1 MSLGLI
7 FMYAALALV
16 VVISGVGLITSR
28 NAIYAALFLVLN
40 FITVALL
47 YIALGAPF
55 IALAQVTVYAG
66 SIMVLFLF
74 VIMLLGAEQLPIAE
88 PLRGQ
93 RVLGILLA
101 VAFLA
106 EMMVLVLFVMLRG
119 APTIAGQAVSPEF
132 STPATIGMLLFER
145 YLLPFEMTA
154 GILLAATVGAVF
166 MTRQPRPEH
175 SKSSC
180 QCLISSDFRL

>member
-1 MSLGLI
+1 MSLGSILL
-7 FMYAALALV
+7 YGLLGV
-16 VVISGVGLITSR
+16 VVAISGIGLITSR
-28 NAIYAALFLVLN
+28 NAIYGALFLVLN

-88 PLRGQ
+88 PIRGQ
-93 RVLGILLA
+93 RILAILLF

-106 EMMVLVLFVMLRG
+106 EMALFVMLRG
-119 APTIAGQAVSPEF
+119 SPVVV
-132 STPATIGMLLFER
+132 LLGGE
-145 YLLPFEMTA
+145 
-154 GILLAATVGAVF
+154 G
-166 MTRQPRPEH
+166 RQ
-175 SKSSC
+175 
-180 QCLISSDFRL
+180 

>member
-1 MSLGLI
+1 MSLISIIL
-7 FMYAALALV
+7 YAALGLV
-16 VVISGVGLITSR
+16 VAISGIGLITSR
-28 NAIYAALFLVLN
+28 NAIYGALFLVLN

-47 YIALGAPF
+47 YLALGAPF

-93 RVLGILLA
+93 RIIAILLF

-106 EMMVLVLFVMLRG
+106 EMAIFVMLRG
-119 APTIAGQAVSPEF
+119 SPTVAGAAVSPDF
-132 STPATIGMLLFER
+132 STPATMGTLLFEN

-154 GILLAATVGAVF
+154 GVLLAATVGAVF
-166 MTRQPRPEH
+166 LTRQPRPDRQGGMTTVQTS
-175 SKSSC
+175 SKE
-180 QCLISSDFRL
+180 

>member
-7 FMYAALALV
+7 FMYSALALV
-16 VVISGVGLITSR
+16 VVVSGIGLITSR

-40 FITVALL
+40 FVTVALL

-106 EMMVLVLFVMLRG
+106 EMVLFVLLRG
-119 APTIAGQAVSPEF
+119 APTVAGQAVSPDF
-132 STPATIGMLLFER
+132 STPTTIGLLLFER

-154 GILLAATVGAVF
+154 GVLLAATVGAIF
-166 MTRQPRPEH
+166 MTRQPRPDRKGALPAIPEE
-175 SKSSC
+175 SKE
-180 QCLISSDFRL
+180 

>member
-1 MSLGLI
+1 MSLGSILL
-7 FMYAALALV
+7 YGVLGLV

-28 NAIYAALFLVLN
+28 NAIYGALFLVLN

-88 PLRGQ
+88 PIRGQ
-93 RVLGILLA
+93 RILAILLFI
-101 VAFLA
+101 AFLA
-106 EMMVLVLFVMLRG
+106 EMALFVLLRG
-119 APTIAGQAVSPEF
+119 SPVVAGAPISPEF
-132 STPATIGMLLFER
+132 STPATMGTLLFEQ

-154 GILLAATVGAVF
+154 GVLLAATVGAVF
-166 MTRQPRPEH
+166 LTRTPRPDRHGVQATIQPTGKE
-175 SKSSC
+175 
-180 QCLISSDFRL
+180 

>member
-1 MSLGLI
+1 MSLISIILYG
-7 FMYAALALV
+7 ALGLV
-16 VVISGVGLITSR
+16 VAISGIGLITSR
-28 NAIYAALFLVLN
+28 NAIYGALFLVLN

-93 RVLGILLA
+93 RIIAILLF

-106 EMMVLVLFVMLRG
+106 EMAIFVMLRG
-119 APTIAGQAVSPEF
+119 APTVAGAAVSPDF
-132 STPATIGMLLFER
+132 STPATMGTLLFEN

-154 GILLAATVGAVF
+154 GVLLAATVGAVF
-166 MTRQPRPEH
+166 LTRQPRPER
-175 SKSSC
+175 KNALPEA
-180 QCLISSDFRL
+180 QEAVKE